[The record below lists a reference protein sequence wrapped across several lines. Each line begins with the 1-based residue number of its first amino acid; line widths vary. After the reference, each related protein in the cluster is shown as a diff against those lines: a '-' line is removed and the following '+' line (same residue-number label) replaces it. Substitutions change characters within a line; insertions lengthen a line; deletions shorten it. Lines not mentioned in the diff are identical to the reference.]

1 MLGYGNLLRE
11 ARLSA
16 GLTQA
21 ELAEKVGVDR
31 TIVSKV
37 ERERIS
43 LTVAQV
49 NALVQALPISAEQ
62 LLRAM
67 GVHLT
72 PPAAARLPRE
82 LVDRRG
88 PWGADSSCRAVPE
101 PEHPGTVRCPI
112 CGAWD
117 FTPEEKAR
125 RAGYVAGSASAT
137 RDDTRSAPV

>member
-1 MLGYGNLLRE
+1 MHGLLASGITVLPVLGYGNLLRE

-82 LVDRRG
+82 LVGYLLDLDEHRG
-88 PWGADSSCRAVPE
+88 Q
-101 PEHPGTVRCPI
+101 
-112 CGAWD
+112 
-117 FTPEEKAR
+117 
-125 RAGYVAGSASAT
+125 VA
-137 RDDTRSAPV
+137 